1 MPQRS
6 NDFQRLVKT
15 IHDAMIKVDGGTVT
29 ESALLLEPDGT
40 RREVDILLERR
51 IADVTVRLA
60 VECRDRS
67 RRSDVEWI
75 DALIGKFQRLDVDKI
90 VAVSSTG
97 FTAAAASKAAEH
109 NIEVRALKQCFAGD
123 WRAEFSSLG
132 FAALE
137 ILPRVKQ
144 VQAVFVPPVTEV
156 ISKATTVVCPG
167 QVGEQTFGRLVNA
180 CLAQHV
186 APKLRQYVEETVLS
200 RPATLAE
207 LDRSWEVVV
216 PVEPDDI
223 WLVAS
228 SGTRHRI
235 AQLSFAVILEGATTL
250 AKMKHFKYGDAAL
263 ASTARLE
270 FPDESYDMQVVQA
283 VGTTALTRKRVVRDS

>member
-167 QVGEQTFGRLVNA
+167 QVGEQTFGRLVKCLPCTTRSAETQAIRRRDGAFAAGNSGGTRSVLGSRGSGRARRHLA
-180 CLAQHV
+180 CCEQWHSTQN
-186 APKLRQYVEETVLS
+186 RSTVVRGHS
-200 RPATLAE
+200 RGSDDIGEDEAFQIWRCSARF
-207 LDRSWEVVV
+207 DRS
-216 PVEPDDI
+216 P
-223 WLVAS
+223 
-228 SGTRHRI
+228 
-235 AQLSFAVILEGATTL
+235 
-250 AKMKHFKYGDAAL
+250 
-263 ASTARLE
+263 
-270 FPDESYDMQVVQA
+270 
-283 VGTTALTRKRVVRDS
+283 